1 MNVKVVYLTYDI
13 EDKLSPRYGHKL
25 RGYFA
30 NRFKEVLFHNHF
42 DDGSLRYGYPLI
54 QYKIIN
60 NKPVVLG
67 INKGAELI
75 VEHFLSID
83 KLELGDRIY
92 ISPTGKLKVNVE
104 EVKIDNDYDM
114 PVYKYE
120 FVTPWLGL
128 SQRNFKVYMEEYIRK
143 SKKEKSDFFKS
154 ILTGNILSFAKGINW
169 WLEEEVTVVP
179 SLTDLTVKF
188 KGEEMVGFT
197 GYFFSNVYLPEH
209 IGLGKSTSRG
219 FGTIERQKVV

>member
-1 MNVKVVYLTYDI
+1 LNIKVVYLTYDI

-67 INKGAELI
+67 INKGADLI
-75 VEHFLSID
+75 AEYFLSID
-83 KLELGDRIY
+83 KLELGDKLY
-92 ISPTGKLKVNVE
+92 IAPTGKLKVNFE
-104 EVKIDNDYDM
+104 EVRIDHDYDM

-128 SQRNFKVYMEEYIRK
+128 SQRNFRVYMEEFIEK

-154 ILTGNILSFAKGINW
+154 ILIGNILSFAKGINW
-169 WLEEEVTVVP
+169 WLEEEVIVVP

-197 GYFFSNVYLPEH
+197 GYFFSNVYLPEY